1 MMEVTMGR
9 RSTGLTRAKRIE
21 RLTLWLGLPLL
32 LILLS
37 LTAGIVNYTPVRHHE
52 TAVPAKPAA
61 AEAAP
66 AVDVEPQAPAMPMR
80 SDRLTPLP
88 AAVETID
95 DLGQELR
102 LEDVPSVS

>member
-1 MMEVTMGR
+1 
-9 RSTGLTRAKRIE
+9 
-21 RLTLWLGLPLL
+21 
-32 LILLS
+32 
-37 LTAGIVNYTPVRHHE
+37 
-52 TAVPAKPAA
+52 
-61 AEAAP
+61 
-66 AVDVEPQAPAMPMR
+66 MPMR